1 MRIMKKY
8 RIFGAP
14 GCGKTTWII
23 NKINSLVAE
32 GTPVNKI
39 MCLSFTNQTVNEFKS
54 RLREKKP
61 DATDE
66 ELKYFKTIHSICNQ
80 SRTDGRII
88 FGEQH
93 YQFFKNFDKEEIER
107 LYFLYNLKREK
118 SAQLEL
124 EEYNEY
130 DLEEFEKQLE
140 ELKNN
145 YGLLDFTDMLI
156 DFNKNID
163 IDYLFVDESQDLSY
177 WQWKVVD
184 KLMPNCKEV
193 YIVLDDCQAI
203 FDWAGANVDI
213 ILNKKEFEDI
223 VLPITYRL
231 PKKIFDFSQEIL
243 KDINITRYKDIKL
256 ENKKIGNIEVNYSLA
271 EVDFINNQ
279 EYLILTRNVFMYNSI
294 IKFCKDNNFQI
305 SIEKVPLY
313 TEKQIKAVKDFI
325 ESGKEITI
333 NIPEEEISYIYNSY
347 IKNNIKVNISTIH
360 KAKGSECDNVVLF
373 TQLTKTQYKQLYQE
387 DKLEELKVL
396 YVGVTRSRENLYIID
411 KGSYKYDVEQ
421 YF

>member
-1 MRIMKKY
+1 MKKY

-61 DATDE
+61 DTTDE

-184 KLMPNCKEV
+184 KLMSNCKEV

-333 NIPEEEISYIYNSY
+333 NIPEEEIPYIYNSY

>member
-1 MRIMKKY
+1 MKKY

-14 GCGKTTWII
+14 GCGKTTWIV

-54 RLREKKP
+54 RLKEKKP
-61 DATDE
+61 DTTDE
-66 ELKYFKTIHSICNQ
+66 ELRYFKTIHSICNQ
-80 SRTDGRII
+80 SRTDGRVI

-93 YQFFKNFDKEEIER
+93 YQLFKNFDNEEIER

-118 SAQLEL
+118 STQLEL

-145 YGLLDFTDMLI
+145 YGLLDFTDMLM

-184 KLMPNCKEV
+184 KLMSNCKEV

-256 ENKKIGNIEVNYSLA
+256 ENKKIGNIEVDYSLA
-271 EVDFINNQ
+271 EIDFINNQ
-279 EYLILTRNVFMYNSI
+279 EYLILTRNVFMYDSI

-325 ESGKEITI
+325 EGKKEITI

-396 YVGVTRSRENLYIID
+396 YVGVTRSKENLYIID
-411 KGSYKYDVEQ
+411 RGRYKYDVEQ

>member
-1 MRIMKKY
+1 MKIMKKY

-54 RLREKKP
+54 RLKEKKP
-61 DATDE
+61 DTTDE
-66 ELKYFKTIHSICNQ
+66 ELRYFKTIHSICNQ
-80 SRTDGRII
+80 SRTDGRVI

-93 YQFFKNFDKEEIER
+93 YQLFKNFDNEEIER

-145 YGLLDFTDMLI
+145 YGLLDFTDMLM

-177 WQWKVVD
+177 WQWKVID
-184 KLMPNCKEV
+184 KLMSNCKEV

-256 ENKKIGNIEVNYSLA
+256 ENKKTGNIEFSYSLA
-271 EVDFINNQ
+271 EIDFINNQ
-279 EYLILTRNVFMYNSI
+279 EYLILTRNVFMYNNI

-325 ESGKEITI
+325 DNGKEITI

-373 TQLTKTQYKQLYQE
+373 TQLTKTQYEQLYQE

-396 YVGVTRSRENLYIID
+396 YVGVTRSKENLYIID
-411 KGSYKYDVEQ
+411 KGRYKYDVEQ

>member
-1 MRIMKKY
+1 MKKY

-14 GCGKTTWII
+14 GCGKTTWIV

-54 RLREKKP
+54 RLKEKKS
-61 DATDE
+61 DTTDE
-66 ELKYFKTIHSICNQ
+66 ELRYFKTIHSICNQ
-80 SRTDGRII
+80 SRTDGRVI

-93 YQFFKNFDKEEIER
+93 YQLFKNFDNEEIER

-118 SAQLEL
+118 SSQLEL

-156 DFNKNID
+156 DFNRNID

-184 KLMPNCKEV
+184 KLMSNCKEV

-213 ILNKKEFEDI
+213 ILNKKEFKDI
-223 VLPITYRL
+223 VLPVTYRL

-256 ENKKIGNIEVNYSLA
+256 ENKKMGNIEVGYSLA

-279 EYLILTRNVFMYNSI
+279 EYLILTRNVFMYDSI

-325 ESGKEITI
+325 DGGKEITI

-373 TQLTKTQYKQLYQE
+373 TQLTKTQYQQLYQE

-396 YVGVTRSRENLYIID
+396 YVGVTRSKENLYIID
-411 KGSYKYDVEQ
+411 KGRYKYDVEQ

>member
-61 DATDE
+61 DTTDE

-184 KLMPNCKEV
+184 KLMSNCKEV

-333 NIPEEEISYIYNSY
+333 NIPEEEIPYIYNSY